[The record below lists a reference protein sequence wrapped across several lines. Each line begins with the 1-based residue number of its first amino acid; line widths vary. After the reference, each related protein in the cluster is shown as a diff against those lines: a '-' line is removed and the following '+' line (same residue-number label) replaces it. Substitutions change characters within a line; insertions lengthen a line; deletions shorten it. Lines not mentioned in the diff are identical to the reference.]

1 MINVSYS
8 SNWFRDRH
16 HSIFKNHKILSQHY
30 NVLRIVKGQHPK
42 PASPG
47 YILDVMVDKGRD
59 LTRLVD
65 KLVKLDYLE
74 RNTCSDNRRKV
85 DITITSKGIEIV
97 EQVGFEIDKWI
108 KNNNNLT
115 ESEADHLSELL
126 DKLRG

>member
-1 MINVSYS
+1 M
-8 SNWFRDRH
+8 
-16 HSIFKNHKILSQHY
+16 
-30 NVLRIVKGQHPK
+30 LRIVKGQHPN

-47 YILDVMVDKGRD
+47 YILEVMVDKGRD

-65 KLVKLDYLE
+65 KLVKLGYLE

-85 DITITSKGIEIV
+85 DISITSKGIEIV
-97 EQVGFEIDKWI
+97 EQVGYEIDVWI

-115 ESEADHLSELL
+115 ESEADHLSSLL

>member
-1 MINVSYS
+1 MINVSYT
-8 SNWFRDRH
+8 SNWFRDRQH
-16 HSIFKNHKILSQHY
+16 FIFKNHNILSQHY
-30 NVLRIVKGQHPK
+30 NVLRIVKGQHPN

-47 YILDVMVDKGRD
+47 YILEVMVDKGRD

-65 KLVKLDYLE
+65 KLVKLGYLE

-85 DITITSKGIEIV
+85 DISITSKGIEIV
-97 EQVGFEIDKWI
+97 EQVGYEIDVWI

-115 ESEADHLSELL
+115 ESEADHLSSLL